1 MNEVFMNLERM
12 PICNA
17 LDFDRARRITNGPDT
32 RLDNIEIDAINQA
45 KITLIKGN
53 RCGHNKN
60 KIKVSPVFG
69 EAKLRNRRPH
79 VIEEFGR
86 RIHFVARKLR
96 TGISR
101 RDYEGDENQS
111 ARTLSW
117 YLSLYES
124 DGFRRFLHHIRY
136 HKKARRRRSE
146 CVEATLFLVLATLV
160 FGCNLH
166 EMAYGYHD
174 GSNRFRYFDY
184 TKLGKDS
191 MVSESRTKRA
201 MKLLKEMELIT
212 VTPIYKTLPNG
223 KIITEHTK
231 IELNEEIFN
240 IFGLMDEYLKDREK
254 STIKF
259 YKKQERLD
267 HNKAKRS
274 FYSQKRKFGTL
285 SKPRKLKEVLSSSN
299 TDIKTIAKAVIKPI
313 SRMVNDNHGRD
324 VMERIKR
331 LIDNGMSVK
340 DAMAAALKHPDSPS
354 KLN

>member
-1 MNEVFMNLERM
+1 MNLERT

-17 LDFDRARRITNGPDT
+17 LDLGRTRITNGTDT
-32 RLDNIEIDAINQA
+32 QLDNIHIDAFNQA
-45 KITLIKGN
+45 KPTLIKGN

-69 EAKLRNRRPH
+69 ETKLRRRRPH

-86 RIHFVARKLR
+86 RVRFVALRLR

-101 RDYEGDENQS
+101 RDYEGNQDKPLG
-111 ARTLSW
+111 ALSW

-124 DGFRRFLHHIRY
+124 DGFRGFLHHL
-136 HKKARRRRSE
+136 HHNKKNRRRRSE

-174 GSNRFRYFDY
+174 GANRFHYFDY
-184 TKLGKDS
+184 AKLGKDC
-191 MVSESRTKRA
+191 MVTESRVKRA
-201 MKLLKEMELIT
+201 MKLLKELELVT
-212 VTPIYKTLPNG
+212 VTPYYKTLPTG
-223 KIITEHTK
+223 KIITEYTK

-240 IFGLMDEYLKDREK
+240 IFGLHDEYLKDREK

-267 HNKAKRS
+267 HNKARRS
-274 FYSQKRKFGTL
+274 FYSQKRKFGTS
-285 SKPRKLKEVLSSSN
+285 SKPRNIKEVLSSSH
-299 TDIKTIAKAVIKPI
+299 TDIKTLSKTVIKSMAPQYD
-313 SRMVNDNHGRD
+313 NNHGREVRD
-324 VMERIKR
+324 RIRR
-331 LIDNGMSVK
+331 LIDRGMSVK
-340 DAMAAALKHPDSPS
+340 DAMAAAS
-354 KLN
+354 KQTYPPPNLN